1 MCFTPYFFHKMR
13 LSMEK
18 YTIAQSINIECP
30 ANYPDVDV
38 PLKYHKDYYI
48 LTDPIKDREY
58 LINQT
63 IKYFIDKFSSPKTLA
78 EAIQEI
84 AREIHCDKKKIRKQC
99 ADFFRFLCQ
108 RKMIVPESEAARPE
122 RNLPLFKA
130 GDCIGDLYISE
141 VISSKRSVDVYRAV
155 HKTTHTPFV
164 IKLLN
169 PNKVADQEKYGDELR
184 DMKHEYAMLQK
195 IRHIPLMCQA
205 YAFHSVDGQYA
216 YILLENIQGKSIS
229 RFLKQTAGLTDF
241 DLYSLIEDMLRAFSC
256 LHQSNIVH
264 GDIHPSN
271 IMVCE
276 DKSVKII
283 DMGLSL
289 DASVE
294 KDEMVKMGGVLFYMP
309 PERINISSVDKFSKE
324 PDYHSD
330 VYQLGLILYFIFY
343 RKEPFEGFT
352 WEELAENI
360 KKSEV
365 GYPELSFLN
374 RTVHA
379 QVIRIIRKCIRKKP
393 AERYADAIALLEDF
407 NELVFKKEVS
417 IS

>member
-1 MCFTPYFFHKMR
+1 MKKYI
-13 LSMEK
+13 LSQR
-18 YTIAQSINIECP
+18 ISIECSADYQD
-30 ANYPDVDV
+30 ANI
-38 PLKYHKDYYI
+38 PLKYRQDYYI
-48 LTDPIKDREY
+48 LTDQIKDREY

-63 IKYFIDKFSSPKTLA
+63 IKYFLDKFSSPKTLA
-78 EAIQEI
+78 EVIQEI
-84 AREIHCDKKKIRKQC
+84 AREIHCDNKKIKKQC
-99 ADFFRFLCQ
+99 ADFFKFLRH
-108 RKMIVPESEAARPE
+108 RKMVVPESQTEHPE
-122 RNLPLFKA
+122 SNLPLFKA
-130 GDCIGDLYISE
+130 GDCVDDLCISE
-141 VISSKRSVDVYRAV
+141 VISSKKSVDIYRAV
-155 HKTTHTPFV
+155 HKTTHEPYV

-169 PNKVADQEKYGDELR
+169 PNKVSDQKKYEEELL
-184 DMKHEYAMLQK
+184 DLKHEFNMLQK

-205 YAFHSVDGQYA
+205 YSFHTIDNQYT

-229 RFLKQTAGLTDF
+229 RFLKQTADLTDF
-241 DLYSLIEDMLRAFSC
+241 DFYSIIEDILRAFSC
-256 LHQSNIVH
+256 LHESNIVH

-271 IMVCE
+271 ILVCE

-283 DMGLSL
+283 DLGLSL
-289 DASVE
+289 DTNVE

-343 RKEPFEGFT
+343 RKEPFEGFI
-352 WEELAENI
+352 WEELSENI

-365 GYPELSFLN
+365 TYPELSFLN
-374 RTVHA
+374 RAVHD
-379 QVIRIIRKCIRKKP
+379 QVIRIIQKCISKKP
-393 AERYADAIALLEDF
+393 AKRYADATALLEDF